1 MCHLEELTRD
11 IINEKKPSTAFIQ
24 INWPKYLL
32 MIYNIQSVKCI
43 LRVTGYFTVTVK
55 IHEMA
60 YEGQNKVKP
69 VWSKAS
75 IQPF

>member
-11 IINEKKPSTAFIQ
+11 MIKQQKPSTVFSQ
-24 INWPKYLL
+24 INWPKYFL
-32 MIYNIQSVKCI
+32 MIYNTQSVKGA

-60 YEGQNKVKP
+60 YVGQNKVKP

>member
-1 MCHLEELTRD
+1 
-11 IINEKKPSTAFIQ
+11 
-24 INWPKYLL
+24 
-32 MIYNIQSVKCI
+32 MIYNTQSVKGA

-60 YEGQNKVKP
+60 YVGQNKVKP
-69 VWSKAS
+69 VWSKAI